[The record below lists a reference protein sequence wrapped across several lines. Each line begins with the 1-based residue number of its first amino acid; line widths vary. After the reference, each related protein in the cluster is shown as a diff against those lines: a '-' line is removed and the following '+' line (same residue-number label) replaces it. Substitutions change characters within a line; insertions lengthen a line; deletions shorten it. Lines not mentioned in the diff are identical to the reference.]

1 MLDLFCGSGF
11 FSIPLSRQ
19 GVQVLGV
26 ETSRAAVRQAR
37 TNARLNSAGEV
48 QFFETAV
55 EDSLRDSPD
64 VQPDLILLNPPR
76 AGAGRE
82 VAKRVAELKAQRIV
96 YVSCNPSTLGREAAI
111 LTSNGYQL
119 RSLTLVDQFPNTYH
133 IETVALFER

>member
-1 MLDLFCGSGF
+1 
-11 FSIPLSRQ
+11 
-19 GVQVLGV
+19 
-26 ETSRAAVRQAR
+26 
-37 TNARLNSAGEV
+37 
-48 QFFETAV
+48 
-55 EDSLRDSPD
+55 
-64 VQPDLILLNPPR
+64 LNPPR

>member
-26 ETSRAAVRQAR
+26 ESARAAVRQAR
-37 TNARLNSAGEV
+37 TNARLTGAGEV